1 MSMLLPIC
9 CTYAML
15 PIYASIHMLIFYVS
29 IATYFF
35 WQSLERKHDTLKFLA
50 TTSNGG
56 LLPVVSATMD
66 TKEYSLGVLHLLYA
80 FLLLFTYHVMPFPL
94 CHTLIFL
101 PFFYCRFCHIA
112 LPRVRC

>member
-35 WQSLERKHDTLKFLA
+35 WQSLERKQDTLKFLA

-94 CHTLIFL
+94 CHTLIFCL
-101 PFFYCRFCHIA
+101 SFIVVF
-112 LPRVRC
+112 VT